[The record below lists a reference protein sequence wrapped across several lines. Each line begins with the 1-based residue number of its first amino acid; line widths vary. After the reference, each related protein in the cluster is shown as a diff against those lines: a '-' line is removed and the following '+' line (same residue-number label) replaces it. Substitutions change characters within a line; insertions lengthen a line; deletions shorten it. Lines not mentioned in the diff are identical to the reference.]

1 MSDVKE
7 VIKVINIVAFIIG
20 CIIGTIAAF
29 VLHDSS
35 PVEEDVEP
43 IVIER
48 YVPIET
54 NDVVHEVNNTKHIV
68 DSLSARCD
76 SLTGELQVATY
87 KLERI
92 RYYNDI
98 AKKGNNLKFLR
109 GWIRRVLD
117 GNE

>member
-1 MSDVKE
+1 MKE
-7 VIKVINIVAFIIG
+7 TIIPF
-20 CIIGTIAAF
+20 IIGTILGICIAAW
-29 VLHDSS
+29 VST
-35 PVEEDVEP
+35 PVEGETKP
-43 IVIER
+43 IIIER
-48 YVPIET
+48 YVPINNT
-54 NDVVHEVNNTKHIV
+54 DSIVHEVNNTKHVI
-68 DSLSARCD
+68 DSLLARCD

>member
-1 MSDVKE
+1 MKE
-7 VIKVINIVAFIIG
+7 TVIPFIV
-20 CIIGTIAAF
+20 GTILGICITAWANA
-29 VLHDSS
+29 
-35 PVEEDVEP
+35 PVEGGTKP

-48 YVPIET
+48 YVPIEG
-54 NDVVHEVNNTKHIV
+54 DSIVHHVNNTKHII

-98 AKKGNNLKFLR
+98 AKKGNNITFLR

>member
-1 MSDVKE
+1 MNDVKE
-7 VIKVINIVAFIIG
+7 VIKVINIVVFIIG
-20 CIIGTIAAF
+20 CIIGIIAAF
-29 VLHDSS
+29 VLHDKS

-48 YVPIET
+48 YVPIKT
-54 NDVVHEVNNTKHIV
+54 NDVIHEVNNTKHVI

-92 RYYNDI
+92 RHYNNVSRI
-98 AKKGNNLKFLR
+98 GNNIVFLR
-109 GWIRRVLD
+109 GWINRVL
-117 GNE
+117 NE

>member
-1 MSDVKE
+1 MKE
-7 VIKVINIVAFIIG
+7 TIITFIIG
-20 CIIGTIAAF
+20 CLIGGVAAF
-29 VLHDSS
+29 ICHANS
-35 PVEEDVEP
+35 PVEDVHKP
-43 IVIER
+43 ITIER
-48 YVPIET
+48 YIPIDST
-54 NDVVHEVNNTKHIV
+54 DSIVHKVNNTKHII

-76 SLTGELQVATY
+76 SLTGELQVAKY

-98 AKKGNNLKFLR
+98 AKKGNNITFLR

>member
-1 MSDVKE
+1 MKE
-7 VIKVINIVAFIIG
+7 TVIPFVIAIILSI
-20 CIIGTIAAF
+20 CFAAW
-29 VLHDSS
+29 VST
-35 PVEEDVEP
+35 PVEGETNP

-48 YVPIET
+48 YVPIEG
-54 NDVVHEVNNTKHIV
+54 DSIIHHVNNTKHII

-98 AKKGNNLKFLR
+98 AKKGNNITFLR

>member
-1 MSDVKE
+1 MKSI
-7 VIKVINIVAFIIG
+7 VIAGYVIGFIIG
-20 CIIGTIAAF
+20 ASIFCSCSLKCSIEKEK
-29 VLHDSS
+29 VH
-35 PVEEDVEP
+35 EP
-43 IVIER
+43 ITIER
-48 YVPIET
+48 YIPIEST
-54 NDVVHEVNNTKHIV
+54 DSIVHKVNSTKHII

-92 RYYNDI
+92 RYYNDV

-117 GNE
+117 GDE